1 MNLVARVKAAFS
13 NERWIRSSVSLL
25 SGGQDAKRQSFS
37 QMHAIN
43 AYRSWIYAAANLNAV
58 AVASTPLRLYVKN
71 RSTGYKLWNTR
82 KASRRTK
89 AFLAGDAEQRPSVY
103 TMRKV
108 AEYAD
113 DYEVVTDSHPLLELL
128 SKVNPYQNGYDAT
141 ILRVLYTELTGNAY
155 IHPVMD
161 AKLNRPVQLWTMP
174 SQFVEIVP
182 SKEKFIEAYLYGAS
196 REQRKIFAPDEVI
209 HFKRPNPADLYY
221 GLGKVEAAW
230 GVVQMNAAMHDM
242 DLSFFEN
249 KARPDYLLTVKSDA
263 SPAELDRL
271 EAQIDEKL
279 RGSRRT
285 GRFLT
290 ATAEVDLKPLSFPP
304 KDLAGRENVVEEI
317 AAIFGVPV
325 SMLKAN
331 DPNLASAST
340 GYAMWRETTILPMLR
355 MDEEILNQNLVPLF
369 GIGEDAFLAY
379 DNPVAE
385 DRRFAL
391 EERRTAVVGGWRTA
405 NEARTEE
412 GHDPIDLEAADLLL
426 VNGQPLGGSPAPVA
440 PSSIA
445 PLQDAK
451 PAAQT
456 PQAVATAPE
465 SAAPAVAALET
476 AQVASLVDIVEQAK
490 AGTLPLESARE
501 IARVAFPAVSPASID
516 AIFAPIVG
524 VAITPEV
531 KSFAPALSL
540 VSVETKA
547 VDTKPPQTVA
557 DNAQRALDVRA
568 EKPESQR
575 GMTPVGIARARDLI
589 NRENLSEDT
598 IRRMVS
604 FFERHEVDKQGETWD
619 DQGKGWQAWNGW
631 GGDEGFAW
639 ARAKV
644 EEFDRAKEE
653 KSLSGC
659 GCVAGKKSFASE
671 LWTKA
676 SRKDAEREFEDITED
691 EEKFS
696 ASVEKVFRR
705 QIKAVLEEL
714 NATTEPSAAL
724 TAKIEKLLRS
734 VRWDREL
741 LTALRPYLQASLAQ
755 GIKVGFDTVNKL
767 AVGIPDFNPQRPEIQ
782 AYTETESVRLSRGV
796 VKGVKQYLEVRV
808 SKIIGEGV
816 EQGFGVQEIANQ
828 VQEWAGKTGDAARST
843 RSRAL
848 MIARTESQR
857 AARAGELEA
866 WKSSGII
873 EGKTWLLAPDPCEF
887 CEAVSDE
894 FSKNA
899 VGLEDSFYTKG
910 TVLTGADG
918 NEFVLDYEDIGAP
931 PLHPHCRCSMQ
942 PKISSDYADI
952 TAELAAEIAKPE
964 TWITPEDEGEPL

>member
-1 MNLVARVKAAFS
+1 MNLVARVKAAFTS
-13 NERWIRSSVSLL
+13 ERWIRSSVSLL

-37 QMHAIN
+37 QLHAIN

-82 KASRRTK
+82 KASRQTK
-89 AFLAGDAEQRPSVY
+89 AFLAGDSAQRPSVF

-174 SQFVEIVP
+174 SQYVEIVP

-331 DPNLASAST
+331 DPNLASASV
-340 GYAMWRETTILPMLR
+340 GFASWKETTILPMLR

-385 DRRFAL
+385 DKRLAL

-412 GHDPIDLEAADLLL
+412 GHERIDSDAADALL
-426 VNGQPLGGSPAPVA
+426 VNGQPLGGVPAPVA
-440 PSSIA
+440 PSMIVPA
-445 PLQDAK
+445 QDAK
-451 PAAQT
+451 PVAQA
-456 PQAVATAPE
+456 PQAVTAAPE
-465 SAAPAVAALET
+465 IAAPAPVALET
-476 AQVASLVDIVEQAK
+476 AQVAALVDMVEQVK
-490 AGTLPLESARE
+490 AGALPLESARE
-501 IARVAFPAVSPASID
+501 IARVAFPIVAPASID
-516 AIFAPIVG
+516 AIFAPLVG
-524 VAITPEV
+524 VAIAPAV
-531 KSFAPALSL
+531 KAFAPSLSL
-540 VSVETKA
+540 ASIETKA

-575 GMTPVGIARARDLI
+575 GMTAVGIARARDLI
-589 NRENLSEDT
+589 NRENLSKDT

-604 FFERHEVDKQGETWD
+604 FFERHEIDKSGETWD

-644 EEFDRAKEE
+644 EEFDRERE
-653 KSLSGC
+653 QKSLSGC
-659 GCVAGKKSFASE
+659 GCVAGNKSFASE

-676 SRKDAEREFEDITED
+676 SRKDAEREFDDITED
-691 EEKFS
+691 EGKFS
-696 ASVEKVFRR
+696 DSVEKVFRR
-705 QIKAVLEEL
+705 QINAVLNEL
-714 NATTEPSAAL
+714 NATTEPNAAL
-724 TAKIEKLLRS
+724 TTKIEKLLRS

-741 LTALRPYLQASLAQ
+741 LNALRPYLQASLAQ

-816 EQGFGVQEIANQ
+816 EQGFGVQEIAKQ
-828 VQEWAGKTGDAARST
+828 VQAWAGEAGDEVRST
-843 RSRAL
+843 RKRAL

-899 VGLEDSFYTKG
+899 VGLEDSFFTKG

-918 NEFVLDYEDIGAP
+918 GEFVLDYEDIGAP
-931 PLHPHCRCSMQ
+931 PLHPHCRCSLQ
-942 PKISSDYADI
+942 PQISSDYADI
-952 TAELAAEIAKPE
+952 TARLDAAGANDDAW
-964 TWITPEDEGEPL
+964 TTPEGETL